1 MSGIRVVIDADLED
15 LIPRFL
21 QNRHQDLD
29 TLSTALEQG
38 DNDQIGK
45 IGHRL
50 KGAAGSYGFA
60 DLSDMGVELQLQAQ
74 RNDLKRAALVVE
86 RIADYMARVEIV
98 YQ

>member
-21 QNRHQDLD
+21 QSRHQDLD

-38 DNDQIGK
+38 DSERISK
-45 IGHRL
+45 VGHRL

-60 DLSDMGVELQLQAQ
+60 DLSDMGVELQALAQ
-74 RNDLKRAALVVE
+74 RNDLERVAAVVE
-86 RIADYMARVEIV
+86 CIADYLARVDIV
-98 YQ
+98 YE

>member
-21 QNRHQDLD
+21 QSRHQDLD

-38 DNDQIGK
+38 DSERIS
-45 IGHRL
+45 IVGHRL

-60 DLSDMGVELQLQAQ
+60 DLSDMGVELQALAQ
-74 RNDLKRAALVVE
+74 RNDLERVAVVVE
-86 RIADYMARVEIV
+86 GIADYLARVDIV
-98 YQ
+98 YE